1 MERETQYKMNKT
13 FKEFYTENNL
23 VPVKTAAVAKQQIST
38 EERFMRLFGNL
49 INLYKGLKLLKK
61 TDESVGYILFSLKPV
76 FKLLNNG
83 VRNNNFSNIDFSQFD
98 QQQLTLKLKGLTASI
113 NLGLNSLVEFYSETD
128 NDRMK
133 QVLEKAIDKFST
145 TVSLMEKI

>member
-1 MERETQYKMNKT
+1 MERETQHKMNKT

-49 INLYKGLKLLKK
+49 INLYKGLKILKK

-113 NLGLNSLVEFYSETD
+113 NLGLNALVQFYSETD

-145 TVSLMEKI
+145 TVSLIEKL